1 LKIGVYLDI
10 RDFLYMII
18 LLKNINRY
26 LNKEVT
32 LKGWVFNLRS
42 SGSIYFLQFRD
53 GTGEIQAVV
62 SKKEVDKESWSL
74 TKKLTLESSLEIT
87 GKVYQEKRSP
97 SGYEMQ
103 VKNLKVFQIAQEY
116 PIGKK
121 THGIDFLMDHRHLW
135 LRSARQQA
143 ILKIRNEIIWLIRE
157 FLRKN
162 DFVLTDTPILTPTP
176 CEQVALF
183 ETDYFGEKAHLAQS
197 GQLYLE
203 ALIYS
208 LGRVYDF
215 GPTFRAEKS
224 KTRRHLTEFWMIDA
238 EAAFVEHQENMKIQE
253 ELVYYLVS
261 QVLKNRKKEL
271 EFLKRDL
278 TLLKKIK
285 SPFPK
290 ITYDQAIELLKN
302 KGLKIRWGDDF
313 GGDEET
319 ILSKSFNKPVF
330 IEKYPANLKAFYMKP
345 DPENPKYVLNDDLL
359 APEGYGEIIGG
370 SQRID
375 DLKTLEEKIQQFKLP
390 KKEYEWYLDLRR
402 YGSVPH
408 SGFGLGLERTVAWLC
423 GLNHI
428 RETIPF
434 PRLINRLRP

>member
-1 LKIGVYLDI
+1 MV
-10 RDFLYMII
+10 I
-18 LLKNINRY
+18 LLKHINKY
-26 LNKEVT
+26 LNKVVT
-32 LKGWVFNLRS
+32 LRGWIFNIRS

-53 GTGEIQAVV
+53 GTSEIQAVI
-62 SKKEVDKESWSL
+62 SKKDVDKKTWQLVEE
-74 TKKLTLESSLEIT
+74 LTLESSVEIT

-97 SGYEMQ
+97 SGYEML
-103 VKNLKVFQIAQEY
+103 VKKLKVFQIAQEY

-135 LRSARQQA
+135 LRSPRQQA
-143 ILKIRNEIIWLIRE
+143 ILKIRDEIVFLIRQ
-157 FLRKN
+157 FMKKN
-162 DFVLTDTPILTPTP
+162 DFILTDTPILTPTP
-176 CEQVALF
+176 CEQVTLF
-183 ETDYFGEKAHLAQS
+183 KTDYFGEKAYLSQS

-224 KTRRHLTEFWMIDA
+224 KTRRHLIEFWMMDA

-253 ELVYYLVS
+253 ELICYLVEG
-261 QVLKNRKKEL
+261 VLKNRKKEL

-278 TLLKKIK
+278 EPLKKIK
-285 SPFPK
+285 PPFYR
-290 ITYDQAIELLKN
+290 ITYNEAIDLLK
-302 KGLKIRWGDDF
+302 KRGVKIKWGDDF

-319 ILSKSFNKPVF
+319 IISKSFDKPVF
-330 IEKYPANLKAFYMKP
+330 IEKYPASIKAFYMKP
-345 DPENPKYVLNDDLL
+345 DPKNPKYVLNDDLI

-375 DLKTLEEKIQQFKLP
+375 DLKTLEEKIKEFKLP

-408 SGFGLGLERTVAWLC
+408 SGFGLGLERTIAWICNLD
-423 GLNHI
+423 HI

-434 PRLINRLRP
+434 PRLLKRLRP